1 MRCVTMKKAIEAP
14 ESGMS
19 NEENDISNHQEE
31 ELTTL
36 AALRATKNKSS
47 FASDSEFPLSE
58 RFTLESAV

>member
-36 AALRATKNKSS
+36 AALRATKNKS

-58 RFTLESAV
+58 RFTLDSAV